1 MKCVQFCLEKG
12 HTGEEN
18 RKYFDSSR
26 FSDLI
31 MAGQQ
36 VPHQDLQLL
45 DEYSF
50 QDFPIG

>member
-18 RKYFDSSR
+18 PNSIDSFR

-36 VPHQDLQLL
+36 VTHQDLQFL